1 MGKNTGDGTRIG
13 CVKNR
18 SQFYNQQTE
27 MWMKRDDTTGKIVS
41 GSKNSYKGVK
51 TIAPKLLTK
60 DTNKTKRTISKNT
73 IKKKPQK

>member
-1 MGKNTGDGTRIG
+1 MGKNTGEGNRKG

-27 MWMKRDDTTGKIVS
+27 MWMKRDDNTGKIVS

-51 TIAPKLLTK
+51 TTTPKILTK
-60 DTNKTKRTISKNT
+60 ETCITCKKSSP
-73 IKKKPQK
+73 KKKSLK